1 MKINDDKLGKFD
13 SRVDW
18 GIFLGYS
25 TIIKAYEFYNKT
37 LCKFLESIDVRIDKA
52 CLEKEVEQPNENSE
66 DTMYMIQEEIT
77 TKEE

>member
-1 MKINDDKLGKFD
+1 
-13 SRVDW
+13 
-18 GIFLGYS
+18 
-25 TIIKAYEFYNKT
+25 
-37 LCKFLESIDVRIDKA
+37 LESIDVRIDKA